1 MQQMVR
7 TSPGRLPLIGH
18 TGRPAVDPPAL
29 PEQQRTSD
37 QVVAR
42 RLTGRECLLI
52 NTAEAATQVLV
63 L

>member
-7 TSPGRLPLIGH
+7 PSPGKLPVIGH

-29 PEQQRTSD
+29 PAQQRTSD
-37 QVVAR
+37 PVVAP
-42 RLTGRECLLI
+42 RLTGRECFLI